1 MTQEKNKHT
10 GCPVEKTIKII
21 GKKYAVLIIRDL
33 LSGKK
38 RFGELLKSIT
48 GVSPRTLSARLDE
61 LEKDK
66 IINKKIYPV
75 VPLHVEYSLT
85 KGGEELHI
93 IIDQMNKW
101 GTKFKNKTS
110 C

>member
-1 MTQEKNKHT
+1 MANKKENIT
-10 GCPVEKTIKII
+10 TCPVEKTLKII

-38 RFGELLKSIT
+38 RFGQLLHSLK

-66 IINKKIYPV
+66 IIRKKVFPV
-75 VPLHVEYSLT
+75 MPPHVEYSLT
-85 KGGEELHI
+85 TSGSELHA
-93 IIDQMNKW
+93 IIDQMGNW
-101 GTKFKNKTS
+101 GTAHHK
-110 C
+110 